1 MEFTPATQWNFCVET
16 GLRIDSVMSSLF
28 KVNQEKEKLNI
39 ELLQKDGKI
48 IQYEDKIRELLNK
61 VKILEK

>member
-1 MEFTPATQWNFCVET
+1 
-16 GLRIDSVMSSLF
+16 MSSLC

-48 IQYEDKIRELLNK
+48 IQYEDKIKELLNK